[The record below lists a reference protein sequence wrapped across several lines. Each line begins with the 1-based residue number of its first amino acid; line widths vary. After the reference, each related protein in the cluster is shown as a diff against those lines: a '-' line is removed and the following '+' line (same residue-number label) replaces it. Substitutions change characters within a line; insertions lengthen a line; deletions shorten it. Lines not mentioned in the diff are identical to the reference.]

1 MSKSNRKLKSGSPG
15 DHSRPAGKRDF
26 DLSLAESGNPLT
38 GETSETNANQ
48 PETSLRVTISNG
60 DLFYAKYPLIAGHF
74 EDDGILYAEK
84 IIDGYLNKALSRQ
97 HQLGIYPGPV
107 GTSKLFSSGQA
118 GFKGAIIVGLGMPED
133 LTASELTKTVEQGAA
148 DYLLQLNSHARS
160 AKSPDEADAGIGLS
174 SLIVGCGYAGLS
186 IENSLKAIIQGVQ
199 NANGKVRN
207 LKLKG
212 ARVIEH
218 IEFVELFEDKA
229 VNSLYSLCR
238 IEKNESRLF
247 RISMEE
253 KKINTLSGSK
263 KRIPKE
269 LEEGW
274 WNRITVTKKASID
287 DKTIRCLNF
296 STSTASSQEKEQ
308 ELPTTPILMEETIE
322 GMSTNNQWT
331 PERAKAIFE
340 LLIPNDFKDQLRR
353 HGNIDWI
360 LDEYTASYPWELLQ
374 DSMADTKPMCVLA
387 GMIRQLKAGHYR
399 AIVKSTEKNNALI
412 IADPDLQ
419 GFANQLPGALKEGK
433 LVAEML
439 KEKGMNTTTS
449 FKGNHSEIIE
459 KLFRDDYKIIHLSGH
474 GIFNQDASKG
484 SGMVIGK
491 KLFLTTR
498 EISQMSYVPEL
509 VFVNCCHLGKTQG
522 DAEEF
527 YQQRYKLA
535 ANIGTQLI
543 ENGVKCVIAAGWAVN
558 DEAAT
563 EFAKVF
569 YNRMFDGYTFGESIK
584 EARMIVYE
592 KFDRTNT
599 WGAYQCY
606 GDPFYRFEH
615 IPVGHKFYEKTY
627 LIAQE
632 AEADLENLLNEPE
645 IARLPSGDYLKKL
658 KEISKAVDD
667 AHIRNSLITE
677 KEALI
682 YLDLRE
688 YDQAGKIFSSLSKT
702 EDAPFLYS
710 VLGNLYN
717 ARAKKMSGD
726 SEHSQKNYKQ
736 YIDELIKIIE
746 NIKNQLIN
754 K

>member
-38 GETSETNANQ
+38 GETSETNAEQ
-48 PETSLRVTISNG
+48 PESSLRVTISNG

-97 HQLGIYPGPV
+97 HQLRIYPGPV

-148 DYLLQLNSHARS
+148 DYLLQLNSHAGS
-160 AKSPDEADAGIGLS
+160 AKSPDEAGAGIGLS

-229 VNSLYSLCR
+229 VSSLYSLCR
-238 IEKNESRLF
+238 MEKNESRLF

-253 KKINTLSGSK
+253 KRINTLAGSK
-263 KRIPKE
+263 KRIPIE
-269 LEEGW
+269 REEGW
-274 WNRITVTKKASID
+274 WNRITVTKKASD

-308 ELPTTPILMEETIE
+308 ELPTTPILLEETIE

-374 DSMADTKPMCVLA
+374 DSLSDTNPMCVSG
-387 GMIRQLKAGHYR
+387 GMIRQLKDVHYR
-399 AIVKSTEKNNALI
+399 AVVRTTEKNNALVV
-412 IADPDLQ
+412 ADPDLQ

-439 KEKGMNTTTS
+439 KDRGMNTTTS

-474 GIFNQDASKG
+474 GIFNQDPSLG
-484 SGMVIGK
+484 SGMVIGRN
-491 KLFLTTR
+491 LFLSTR
-498 EISQMSYVPEL
+498 EISQMSCVPEL
-509 VFVNCCHLGKTQG
+509 VFVNCCHLGKIQG

-558 DEAAT
+558 DDAAT
-563 EFAKVF
+563 EFAKIF
-569 YNRMFDGYTFGESIK
+569 YDRMFKGYTFGESIT

-592 KFDRTNT
+592 MFGSTNT

-606 GDPFYRFEH
+606 GDPFYKFRH
-615 IPVGHKFYEKTY
+615 IQRDQKIEVKTY

-632 AEADLENLLNEPE
+632 AEVDLENLLNESE
-645 IARLPSGDYLKKL
+645 TGRLPSGDYLKKL

-667 AHIRNSLITE
+667 AHFRNSLMTE
-677 KEALI
+677 REALI

-702 EDAPFLYS
+702 EDAAFLYS

-717 ARAKKMSGD
+717 ARAKKIPGD
-726 SEHSQKNYKQ
+726 SKHSQKNYKQ
-736 YIDELIKIIE
+736 YIDELNKIIE